1 MDAESTVISWLSEH
15 LDCPVAG
22 AAPRPIPD
30 RLVTV
35 ERTGGPE
42 DSLVL
47 DRAALAVQA
56 WGRTLEGASA
66 LATEAR
72 AALRG
77 MDELDGVVSVDIGGT
92 YRFPAEDGRPR
103 YQIAVDVTCYL

>member
-1 MDAESTVISWLSEH
+1 MDAENTAIAWLADH

-42 DSLVL
+42 ESIVL

-103 YQIAVDVTCYL
+103 YQVAAEVTCYL

>member
-1 MDAESTVISWLSEH
+1 MDVEATAISWLSEH

-22 AAPRPIPD
+22 AAPRPIPE

-35 ERTGGPE
+35 ERTGGTE
-42 DSLVL
+42 ESMAL
-47 DRAALAVQA
+47 DRASLAVQA
-56 WGRTLEGASA
+56 WGGTLECASA
-66 LATEAR
+66 LAIEAR

-103 YQIAVDVTCYL
+103 YQVAAEVTCYL